1 MNVNFP
7 IPPANPNGAFMQ
19 LALDA
24 VRRAF
29 LSVVSKDEAVGRI
42 MLRAPNGK
50 VWEVTVDNSGN
61 LQTAVNDGKSRI

>member
-7 IPPANPNGAFMQ
+7 IPPVNPNGAFLQ

-29 LSVVSKDEAVGRI
+29 INVVATNEAVKRI
-42 MLRAPNGK
+42 LLRDADGV
-50 VWEVTVDNSGN
+50 VWEVTVDTSGN